1 MTVAILSGKGGTGK
15 TFLSVN
21 LAAAAE
27 QAVYIDCDV
36 EEPNGRLFLRP
47 QAVEQQAVTTPL
59 PAFDGARCDGCRRCV
74 DFCRFHALV
83 YVKGKPM
90 VFPDVCHACGGCALV
105 CPQGAV
111 REEARTVGAVETGV
125 RDGIQVV
132 TGILNTGEASAVPV
146 IRAALAAGLGQ
157 EDTTIIDCPPGSSC
171 SVMESVEKADYCV
184 LVTEPTAFGLHNLRM
199 VQELV
204 TLLGK
209 PWGVVLN
216 KAEGDYP
223 PLEQFLRET
232 GGAILASIPFS
243 PELAALGA
251 GGELAC
257 RRSPEFKALLQGLL
271 TRLREECGA

>member
-1 MTVAILSGKGGTGK
+1 MTVAVLSGKGGTGK

-47 QAVEQQAVTTPL
+47 RAVEQRAVTTPL

-90 VFPDVCHACGGCALV
+90 VFPDVCHACGGCSLV

-111 REEARTVGAVETGV
+111 REEARTVGAVETGA

-171 SVMESVEKADYCV
+171 SVMESVAQADYCV

-209 PWGVVLN
+209 PRGVVLN

-223 PLEQFLRET
+223 PLEQFLKET
-232 GGAILASIPFS
+232 GGIILASIPFS
-243 PELAALGA
+243 PELAALA
-251 GGELAC
+251 PEESWPAA
-257 RRSPEFKALLQGLL
+257 RVRSSKPCFRAF
-271 TRLREECGA
+271 

>member
-1 MTVAILSGKGGTGK
+1 MTVAVLSGKGGTGK

-47 QAVEQQAVTTPL
+47 RAVEQRAVTTPL

-90 VFPDVCHACGGCALV
+90 VFPDVCHACGGCSLV

-111 REEARTVGAVETGV
+111 REEARTVGAVETGA

-171 SVMESVEKADYCV
+171 SVMESVAQADYCV
-184 LVTEPTAFGLHNLRM
+184 LLTEPTAFGLHNLRV

-209 PWGVVLN
+209 PRGVVLN
-216 KAEGDYP
+216 
-223 PLEQFLRET
+223 
-232 GGAILASIPFS
+232 
-243 PELAALGA
+243 
-251 GGELAC
+251 
-257 RRSPEFKALLQGLL
+257 
-271 TRLREECGA
+271 

>member
-47 QAVEQQAVTTPL
+47 REVRQQAVTTPL

-111 REEARTVGAVETGV
+111 REEARTVGTVETGI

-157 EDTTIIDCPPGSSC
+157 EDTTIIDCPPGRSC

-184 LVTEPTAFGLHNLRM
+184 LVTEPTAFGLH
-199 VQELV
+199 
-204 TLLGK
+204 
-209 PWGVVLN
+209 

-223 PLEQFLRET
+223 PLEQFLKET
-232 GGAILASIPFS
+232 GGTILASIPFS

-251 GGELAC
+251 GGKLAC

>member
-36 EEPNGRLFLRP
+36 EEPNGRLFLHP
-47 QAVEQQAVTTPL
+47 QKVRQQTVTTPL

-105 CPQGAV
+105 CPRGAV

-146 IRAALAAGLGQ
+146 IRAALVAGLGQ

-171 SVMESVEKADYCV
+171 SVMESVEKADYCI

-223 PLEQFLRET
+223 PLEQFLKET
-232 GGAILASIPFS
+232 GGTILASIPFS

-251 GGELAC
+251 GGKLAC
-257 RRSPEFKALLQGLL
+257 RQSPEFKALLQGIL

>member
-1 MTVAILSGKGGTGK
+1 MTVAILSGKGSTGK

-27 QAVYIDCDV
+27 RAVYIDCDV

-47 QAVEQQAVTTPL
+47 REVRQQAVTTPL
-59 PAFDGARCDGCRRCV
+59 PTFDGARCDGCRRCV

-83 YVKGKPM
+83 YVKDKPM

-111 REEARTVGAVETGV
+111 QEEARTVGTVETGV

-146 IRAALAAGLGQ
+146 ICAALAAGLNR

-171 SVMESVEKADYCV
+171 SVMESVKKADYCV

-204 TLLGK
+204 MLLGK

-223 PLEQFLRET
+223 PLEKFLKET

-251 GGELAC
+251 GGKLAC
-257 RRSPEFKALLQGLL
+257 CRSPEFKALLQGLL

>member
-47 QAVEQQAVTTPL
+47 REVRQRAVTTPL
-59 PAFDGARCDGCRRCV
+59 PTFDGARCDGCRRCV

-199 VQELV
+199 VQEMV

-232 GGAILASIPFS
+232 GGTILASIPFS

-251 GGELAC
+251 GGKLAC
-257 RRSPEFKALLQGLL
+257 RRSPEFKVLLQGLL